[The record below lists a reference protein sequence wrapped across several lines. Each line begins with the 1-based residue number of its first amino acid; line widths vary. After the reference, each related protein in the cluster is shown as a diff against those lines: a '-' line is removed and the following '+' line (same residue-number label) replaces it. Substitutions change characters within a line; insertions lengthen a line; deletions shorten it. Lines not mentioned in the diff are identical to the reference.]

1 MEFPLIYLGKWKW
14 ERQYYRLGHSCWQ
27 EAVER
32 DSSQS
37 FANLLYK
44 TYQDVPFLT
53 TASQIFSLAPIYF
66 SNPIL
71 KQNAFSIIPQCPCG
85 RCLPHGRDHT
95 FTSLFTRNQLPT
107 MQVKKKR
114 ISSESKHSEKLKHRI
129 SFFSDT
135 SHPFP
140 VCLTQSLRAR
150 EITGSAQKKQQSP
163 PCAPSSKYILLV
175 LGYHKG
181 LEGSRAGSLWLQER
195 AVKHGLTWPGKGKC
209 TMNCSAAPA

>member
-1 MEFPLIYLGKWKW
+1 M
-14 ERQYYRLGHSCWQ
+14 
-27 EAVER
+27 
-32 DSSQS
+32 
-37 FANLLYK
+37 
-44 TYQDVPFLT
+44 PFLT

-150 EITGSAQKKQQSP
+150 ETTGSRQKKQQSP
-163 PCAPSSKYILLV
+163 PCAPSSKYIFAGAGVPQRPRRQQSRQPLAP
-175 LGYHKG
+175 G
-181 LEGSRAGSLWLQER
+181 EGSETRFNLARKGQMHHELLSSACLVNPNADL
-195 AVKHGLTWPGKGKC
+195 GGTNTGKFSRRSREWGFTCRKLRKLNWV
-209 TMNCSAAPA
+209 TIS